1 MGKEAYT
8 LGLTSS
14 HSPSVAAACVCFLE
28 LLGLS
33 SLKLRVDMKVVNVIL
48 GYKCRNEDAH
58 PSSVRESLGTAP
70 LFRFAQRTLGKGRD
84 STYPLS
90 CTVHIVYFTFLDAI
104 LMGFK

>member
-70 LFRFAQRTLGKGRD
+70 LFVLPKGHWGRVETVLTPFLAQFILFI
-84 STYPLS
+84 SLS
-90 CTVHIVYFTFLDAI
+90 
-104 LMGFK
+104 